1 MIRDGERAGESFV
14 LDRPVLTIG
23 RDSESD
29 IVINDTSISRRHVE
43 ILCRSNGIY
52 VQDLAS
58 RNGTRVNDEPLHE
71 LHLLEPGD
79 IIYVGSIRL
88 EYTLVEPQR
97 TTPLPISITPPP
109 FVSGPLPLRLPSKP
123 QQR

>member
-97 TTPLPISITPPP
+97 TTPLPLSITPPP